1 MKYQYADK
9 GEQLKRVNR
18 FLAIGYG
25 VFYIFMLV
33 HVWQASL
40 RGARSVGFS
49 VLMTALI
56 LVGVIVNILPM
67 RIESVA
73 QTAKYISLAALL
85 VVTFIMGYAFDDYYV
100 RFMATLPFVGYVLFY
115 DKKYVLVSGT
125 SFALVNILLNV
136 IKIGFLHTYS
146 GEEAEA
152 QIWATAVICA
162 LLVLVYFTT
171 NVATQFNEDSS
182 GSLKEGQ
189 LALRKMMDEV
199 LVVARQVREG
209 TENAMDIV
217 NELNSS
223 TEVVNGAMKDIAGS
237 TQSTAEN
244 IQTQTMMTQNIQDS
258 IGKTLEHSDKMVHV
272 AQQSGELN
280 EKSMQLM
287 NDLKRQSEVI
297 STTNSGVASLMNRLM
312 ERTNAVKGIADT
324 IFSISAQTNLLALNA
339 SIESARAGE
348 AGRGFA
354 VVADEI
360 RKLAEETRE
369 ETERIAAIL
378 NELSDEAAEAVDAVE
393 QSVEAV
399 SAQDAMINEASE
411 QFAVMNE
418 NVKELIS
425 NIGEIDN
432 MLTTLSDANNQI
444 VENILNLSAT
454 TEQVTSSSM
463 QAEELSVKNLSNA
476 AQAKTLLDGV
486 LGVSHE
492 LDRYTQTQDS

>member
-25 VFYIFMLV
+25 AFYIFMLV
-33 HVWQASL
+33 HVWQACL
-40 RGARSVGFS
+40 RGTRSIGFS
-49 VLMTALI
+49 VLMTVLI
-56 LVGVIVNILPM
+56 LVGVVVNILPM
-67 RIESVA
+67 RIESAA
-73 QTAKYISLAALL
+73 QMVKYISLAALL

-136 IKIGFLHTYS
+136 IKIGFLHAYS

-152 QIWATAVICA
+152 QIWATAVICV

-189 LALRKMMDEV
+189 SALKKMMDEV

-217 NELNSS
+217 NELNAS
-223 TEVVNGAMKDIAGS
+223 TEVVNGAMKDISGS

-378 NELSDEAAEAVDAVE
+378 NELSDEAAEAVDAVGK
-393 QSVEAV
+393 SVDAV

-476 AQAKTLLDGV
+476 EQAKTLLDGV
-486 LGVSHE
+486 IGISHE
-492 LDRYTQTQDS
+492 LDRYTQDG